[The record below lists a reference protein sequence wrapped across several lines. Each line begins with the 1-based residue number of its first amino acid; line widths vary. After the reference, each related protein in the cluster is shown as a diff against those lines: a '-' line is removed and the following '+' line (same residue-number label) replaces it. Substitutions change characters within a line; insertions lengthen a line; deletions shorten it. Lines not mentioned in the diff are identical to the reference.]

1 MSSKKR
7 QRTSNDNDERTI
19 LIQFYHSLGGE
30 SWTNKWDLDQNVNTF
45 YGVELQ
51 NDQVISIN
59 LQNNNLTGTLINLRG
74 LESLTSLHLQDNH
87 ITGPLIA
94 SLALHP
100 QLISL
105 NLARNNLQ
113 GIIPSSF
120 VIAEQFVSQDLEDT
134 DARELTLPVEIQ
146 IYDILSNIR
155 HKRPF
160 KSTFSTANELNI
172 SSTVRSVETLQ
183 QHPYFTNNNTTTDT
197 NDPDETFLRN
207 YVLFREWDTATQEDN
222 TSTNKIFRFLDISV
236 NPLTKFYRHTDETS
250 KTSSSSSS
258 PSTESILARTTIMS
272 DSTPSNRLLS
282 SSTSSSAS
290 STPLPLLP
298 LTQVM
303 VTKNILTPSQCIEII
318 KYSEN
323 GGGWQTDR
331 HKIYKTVDVDVRHIP
346 LLLKLCNDIL
356 KNQILFVLA
365 SLFQLH
371 VNDIVMD
378 DLFVVKYSCGDA
390 AINQTSLPPHQDDS
404 VLSFVI
410 SLNNTDNYEG
420 GGTEFVNWKSKN
432 RISRP
437 IDAGTMSS
445 FCGLQ
450 LHSGKRITKG
460 TRYILTGFL
469 KVKDADNKT
478 RKIGET
484 LFPYPHGR

>member
-120 VIAEQFVSQDLEDT
+120 VSAEQFVSQDLEDT

-160 KSTFSTANELNI
+160 KSTFSTANELDI
-172 SSTVRSVETLQ
+172 SSTPTVRSVETLQ
-183 QHPYFTNNNTTTDT
+183 
-197 NDPDETFLRN
+197 
-207 YVLFREWDTATQEDN
+207 
-222 TSTNKIFRFLDISV
+222 
-236 NPLTKFYRHTDETS
+236 
-250 KTSSSSSS
+250 
-258 PSTESILARTTIMS
+258 
-272 DSTPSNRLLS
+272 
-282 SSTSSSAS
+282 
-290 STPLPLLP
+290 
-298 LTQVM
+298 
-303 VTKNILTPSQCIEII
+303 
-318 KYSEN
+318 
-323 GGGWQTDR
+323 
-331 HKIYKTVDVDVRHIP
+331 
-346 LLLKLCNDIL
+346 
-356 KNQILFVLA
+356 
-365 SLFQLH
+365 
-371 VNDIVMD
+371 
-378 DLFVVKYSCGDA
+378 
-390 AINQTSLPPHQDDS
+390 
-404 VLSFVI
+404 
-410 SLNNTDNYEG
+410 
-420 GGTEFVNWKSKN
+420 
-432 RISRP
+432 
-437 IDAGTMSS
+437 
-445 FCGLQ
+445 
-450 LHSGKRITKG
+450 
-460 TRYILTGFL
+460 
-469 KVKDADNKT
+469 
-478 RKIGET
+478 
-484 LFPYPHGR
+484 